1 MDEHSQ
7 YSDGEPPRLSVHTV
21 YERIKRSNSSLNRK
35 SKKLLEDSIGR
46 VLAVL
51 KEEVASDD
59 DDIGSF
65 EGDFGGLEPPSEIS
79 VQVINLL
86 QLSYRQKTS

>member
-46 VLAVL
+46 VLVVL
-51 KEEVASDD
+51 TEEVASDD

-86 QLSYRQKTS
+86 QLSYPPKTS